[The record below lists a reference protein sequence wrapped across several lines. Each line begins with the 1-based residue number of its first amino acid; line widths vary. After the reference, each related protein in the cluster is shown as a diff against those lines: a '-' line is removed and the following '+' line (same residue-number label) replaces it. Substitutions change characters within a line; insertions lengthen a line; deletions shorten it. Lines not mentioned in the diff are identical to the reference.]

1 MANSAQ
7 TLYEILSKARSYDEN
22 RTLRSVWTSVFGVQ
36 TSGID
41 ALQNNIADLGKLV
54 SKAEKNIRSLSGV
67 DPKLYSRAFDNI
79 KKLVSISDLDQS
91 WETGR
96 RLLNEATMY
105 GLQVSSDALSL
116 TATSSIHIKKDQ
128 IAKVRND
135 IEMLLQELVRPNLT
149 PVFKRYITDRL
160 TELYV
165 PVNKFRTTG
174 WNRVVVALVTIN
186 DSMTR
191 EKSFLQ
197 GELKHE
203 GNKDIFVKYINALAA
218 VYHLVDSDDE
228 LFLEKPL
235 IVELLE
241 FAA

>member
-7 TLYEILSKARSYDEN
+7 TLYEILNKARSYDES
-22 RTLRSVWTSVFGVQ
+22 RTLRSVWVSVFGVE
-36 TSGID
+36 TGGLD
-41 ALQNNIADLGKLV
+41 ALQNNIANLGKLV
-54 SKAEKNIRSLSGV
+54 NTAEKNIRLLSGV

-79 KKLVSISDLDQS
+79 RKLVGISDLDQS
-91 WETGR
+91 WVTGK

-105 GLQVSSDALSL
+105 GLQISSDTLSL
-116 TATSSIHIKKDQ
+116 TSNSSVHIKKDQ

-135 IEMLLQELVRPNLT
+135 IEMLLQELVRPDLT
-149 PVFKRYITDRL
+149 PVFKQYIADRL

-174 WNRVVVALVTIN
+174 WNRVVGALVAIN

-218 VYHLVDSDDE
+218 VYHLVNSEDDI
-228 LFLEKPL
+228 FLEKPL